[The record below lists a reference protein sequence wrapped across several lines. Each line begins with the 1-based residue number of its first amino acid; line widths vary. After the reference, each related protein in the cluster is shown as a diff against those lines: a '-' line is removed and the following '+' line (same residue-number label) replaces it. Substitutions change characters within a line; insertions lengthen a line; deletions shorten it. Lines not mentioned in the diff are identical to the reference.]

1 MYVKTKVPIREFSGR
16 ILGWI
21 EDDGQ
26 GNQQIRD
33 FVGHILGSYRKSEDK
48 TRDFYGRIIG
58 SGNLLTML
66 LTPNK

>member
-1 MYVKTKVPIREFSGR
+1 MYVKTKTPIREFGGK
-16 ILGWI
+16 IIGWL

-33 FVGHILGSYRKSEDK
+33 FVGHILGFYRKSEDK

-58 SGNLLTML
+58 NGNLLVML
-66 LTPNK
+66 LNK

>member
-48 TRDFYGRIIG
+48 TRDF
-58 SGNLLTML
+58 
-66 LTPNK
+66 

>member
-1 MYVKTKVPIREFSGR
+1 MYVKTKVPIREFRGK

-48 TRDFYGRIIG
+48 ARDFYGRIVG

-66 LTPNK
+66 LNR